1 MKIIDIED
9 VLNPKLTTVASL
21 DRDLFKSHAVKKAI
35 PTEWVEQAK
44 KAWEYYLQEP
54 IVSNTINSWR
64 VFALGDEIK
73 ITCEDEYIENEALK
87 LFKDHNINRFVNDMI
102 LQLLV
107 KGDAIGYL
115 NRSADGRDIGK
126 VTCVNPISV
135 KLSFDNG
142 VLVKAVQSNK
152 TGQQLYSDDEIEFAL
167 DQMIHLK
174 WNSPEYAP
182 RGNSMILPAF
192 ESIELLRDYR
202 KAERAIAKRW
212 TTPLRFIQVGGQ
224 YGNKTVIPDNAMI
237 ENIKNELNNM
247 DLEAG
252 LVVPFY
258 VKAETYEGKTL
269 ETESKVKEIK
279 QDILIAMGMARS
291 VVAGDGPNFATAS
304 ISMQKMVVQL
314 KEIKQAA
321 RQVLNWIFDEWKELK
336 GFKDIELDYHFN
348 DLDLH
353 NELDIKKI
361 FLEMYDRGLISK
373 KTFQTKMGLNHS
385 AEKAGKESEE
395 VVINSNWSIQD
406 ITHLVALNIISPEQA
421 REKLGIE
428 SDESLENEP
437 EPESKTVDAMYKKL
451 ERTK

>member
-1 MKIIDIED
+1 MKIIDIENVIKPD
-9 VLNPKLTTVASL
+9 LASVASL
-21 DRDLFKSHAVKKAI
+21 DRSLFKTHSVKKAI
-35 PTEWVEQAK
+35 PSEWVEQAK

-73 ITCEDEYIENEALK
+73 ITCEDEHIENEVVK
-87 LFKDHNINRFVNDMI
+87 LFKNKNINRFVNDMV
-102 LQLLV
+102 LQLIV
-107 KGDAIGYL
+107 KGDAIGYF
-115 NRSADGRDIGK
+115 NRRSDGRDIEK
-126 VTCVNPISV
+126 VTCVNPVSV
-135 KLSFDNG
+135 KLTFDNG
-142 VLVKAVQSNK
+142 VLIKAAQNNK
-152 TGQQLYSDDEIEFAL
+152 AGQQLFSNDEIELAL
-167 DQMIHLK
+167 DQLIHLK

-269 ETESKVKEIK
+269 ATEAKVKEIK

-291 VVAGDGPNFATAS
+291 LVTGDGPNFATAS

-321 RQVLNWIFDEWKELK
+321 KQVLNWIFDEWKDLK
-336 GFKDIELDYHFN
+336 GFKDVELDYHFSN
-348 DLDLH
+348 LDLH
-353 NELDIKKI
+353 NESDIKKI

-373 KTFQTKMGLNHS
+373 KTLQTKMGLDHS
-385 AEKAGKESEE
+385 AEKAGQESEE

-406 ITHLVALNIISPEQA
+406 ITHLVALNILTPEQA
-421 REKLGIE
+421 RKKLGIE
-428 SDESLENEP
+428 SCDFSEQ

-451 ERTK
+451 QRAK